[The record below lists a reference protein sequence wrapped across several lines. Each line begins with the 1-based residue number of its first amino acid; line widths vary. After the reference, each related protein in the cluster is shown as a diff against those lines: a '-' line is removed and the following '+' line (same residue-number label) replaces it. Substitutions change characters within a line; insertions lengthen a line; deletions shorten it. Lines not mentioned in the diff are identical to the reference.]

1 MPAFGVPVYM
11 DRTETS
17 FMYGREWGKIAFEVK
32 RGQIYIADLPKGK
45 GSEQEGIRPVLIV
58 QDDDLNLRSPT
69 VIILVITS
77 KLKKMNMRTHLLL
90 PRVKGLPRQS
100 AVFAEKI
107 REIDRSRLL
116 SYCGSVSEEAVQRSA
131 VPVYRLWE
139 KQGGRGT
146 CPDRVFLHK
155 T

>member
-1 MPAFGVPVYM
+1 MPVFGVPVYM
-11 DRTETS
+11 ECTKTLII
-17 FMYGREWGKIAFEVK
+17 YGREWGKIAFEVK

-58 QDDDLNLRSPT
+58 QDDNLNLKSPT

-107 REIDRSRLL
+107 REIDRLRLL
-116 SYCGSVSEEAVQRSA
+116 SYCGSVSEEFMRQVDRSVKA
-131 VPVYRLWE
+131 ALGMRQKNQYWPR
-139 KQGGRGT
+139 KGRT
-146 CPDRVFLHK
+146 RR
-155 T
+155 

>member
-1 MPAFGVPVYM
+1 MCRFTWIAQNLHLY
-11 DRTETS
+11 
-17 FMYGREWGKIAFEVK
+17 YGREWGKIAFEVK

-116 SYCGSVSEEAVQRSA
+116 SYCGSVSEEFMRQVDRSVKA
-131 VPVYRLWE
+131 ALGMR
-139 KQGGRGT
+139 QGNQYWPRKGR
-146 CPDRVFLHK
+146 RR
-155 T
+155 

>member
-11 DRTETS
+11 EYTESS

-116 SYCGSVSEEAVQRSA
+116 SYCDSVSEEFMRQVDRSVKA
-131 VPVYRLWE
+131 ALGMR
-139 KQGGRGT
+139 QGNRYWPRKGRT
-146 CPDRVFLHK
+146 RR
-155 T
+155 

>member
-1 MPAFGVPVYM
+1 M
-11 DRTETS
+11 
-17 FMYGREWGKIAFEVK
+17 
-32 RGQIYIADLPKGK
+32 
-45 GSEQEGIRPVLIV
+45 LIV
-58 QDDDLNLRSPT
+58 QDDDLNLKSPT

-116 SYCGSVSEEAVQRSA
+116 SYCGSVSEEFMRQVERSVKA
-131 VPVYRLWE
+131 ALGMR
-139 KQGGRGT
+139 QGNRYWPRKGRK
-146 CPDRVFLHK
+146 RR
-155 T
+155 